1 MDTLTQSK
9 KNIMKA
15 SDCVTFGDLFTLVMN
30 KTKLDTKVAT
40 LAFFDKIVTDY
51 SNESGYGI
59 ASVKPFPLIDSQHEY
74 NLDVYFFFDNNKQR
88 LILEK
93 NGNKISTDIKST
105 ENYLSKNEIV
115 LVIFSDYNFKN
126 NLLTNEPVKTIDTDM
141 HNQAFGILIKLNNQS
156 YIDYVI
162 KESDK

>member
-1 MDTLTQSK
+1 MDTLKQSK
-9 KNIMKA
+9 KNITKA

-51 SNESGYGI
+51 SSESGYGI

-74 NLDVYFFFDNNKQR
+74 NLDVYFFFDNNKER

-93 NGNKISTDIKST
+93 NKDDDKILTDIKRKES
-105 ENYLSKNEIV
+105 YLSKNEIV
-115 LVIFSDYNFKN
+115 LIIFSDYNFKN
-126 NLLTNEPVKTIDTDM
+126 NLLANEPVKTIDVDL

-156 YIDYVI
+156 YIDYI
-162 KESDK
+162 